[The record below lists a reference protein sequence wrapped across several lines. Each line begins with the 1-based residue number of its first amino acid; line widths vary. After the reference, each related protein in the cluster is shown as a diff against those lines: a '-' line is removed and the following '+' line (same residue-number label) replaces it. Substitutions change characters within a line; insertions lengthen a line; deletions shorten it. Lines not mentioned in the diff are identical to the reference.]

1 MAFKRKESAPTQP
14 TSLPTHS
21 RDRSRMTVIGGN
33 PLKTGIELKGTALK
47 QKNADGSEVLG
58 LGARLKA
65 SAEALGLLIRGS
77 GRFKFYQSEGPETVS
92 ADGRGSGVAGEVDH
106 RGVHFS
112 AGANADG
119 RLTIGYRKKEDGTEG
134 HGFDGTFEF
143 SIGTSGYA
151 HSLEVDPGTNGVI
164 RTPHVTITYE
174 T

>member
-77 GRFKFYQSEGPETVS
+77 GRFKFYQKL
-92 ADGRGSGVAGEVDH
+92 
-106 RGVHFS
+106 F
-112 AGANADG
+112 N
-119 RLTIGYRKKEDGTEG
+119 LL
-134 HGFDGTFEF
+134 F
-143 SIGTSGYA
+143 
-151 HSLEVDPGTNGVI
+151 
-164 RTPHVTITYE
+164 
-174 T
+174 